1 MIESLELMKK
11 WFDRIAQMA
20 EYKTTLSGKRMTDSD
35 AFDEIK
41 VFAKDASEYL
51 RMLSEKI
58 EEKENIKPVKVS
70 IDDVCDWIQ
79 KHHHE
84 YSSWNTTKY
93 EIDFETDKLI
103 NDLKTYA
110 S

>member
-70 IDDVCDWIQ
+70 IDDVYRFLLLNGICSGVKISIS
-79 KHHHE
+79 E
-84 YSSWNTTKY
+84 SSY
-93 EIDFETDKLI
+93 Q
-103 NDLKTYA
+103 
-110 S
+110 